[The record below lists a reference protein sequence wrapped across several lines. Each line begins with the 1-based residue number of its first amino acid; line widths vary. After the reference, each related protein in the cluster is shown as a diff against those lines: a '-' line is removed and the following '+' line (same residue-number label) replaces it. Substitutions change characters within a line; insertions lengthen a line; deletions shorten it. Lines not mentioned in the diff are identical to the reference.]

1 MDNRELLVYLDIDIN
16 AINKYLIYY
25 QKLKQDKQRY
35 NKMLKRKRELYYIKK
50 LKTINIIAVYDN

>member
-1 MDNRELLVYLDIDIN
+1 MLVYLDIDIN